1 MESDLQ
7 VYPTNVFLIEI
18 QGYLR
23 YWALEDYIQEASKG
37 PGERFFVTTRG
48 CGRSIG
54 AKRCIVL
61 ACGISYLPKNHED
74 IIKNKEYGKTL
85 CT

>member
-18 QGYLR
+18 QGYLSH
-23 YWALEDYIQEASKG
+23 WALEDYIQEASKG
-37 PGERFFVTTRG
+37 PGERFFVTTKG
-48 CGRSIG
+48 CGRSISS
-54 AKRCIVL
+54 KRCIVL
-61 ACGISYLPKNHED
+61 ACGISYLPKNHGN
-74 IIKNKEYGKTL
+74 IIKNEEYGKTL